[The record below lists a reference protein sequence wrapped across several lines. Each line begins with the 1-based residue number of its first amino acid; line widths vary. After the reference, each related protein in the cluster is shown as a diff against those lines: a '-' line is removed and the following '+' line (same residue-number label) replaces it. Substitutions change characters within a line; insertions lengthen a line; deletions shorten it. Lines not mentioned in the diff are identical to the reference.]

1 MNPVMDLPHV
11 HDWWSI
17 HAKDLQ
23 SICQLGVNFFFDS
36 LGVVHLPLL
45 GCAAWRGK
53 AKLSL
58 NIPVISED
66 IDARARLQII
76 LINFRR
82 GCRK

>member
-1 MNPVMDLPHV
+1 MILLTPPSQINQDRPTSHEVAVPVMNPVMDLPHI

-45 GCAAWRGK
+45 GVRPG
-53 AKLSL
+53 
-58 NIPVISED
+58 E
-66 IDARARLQII
+66 ARPTFL
-76 LINFRR
+76 
-82 GCRK
+82 